1 MSFIGIVSDTKSEK
15 IINNILKNRLEKDK
29 NIITINEKSIVNM
42 KNIKFETILIANSNK
57 IAKEYREALEN
68 IIVNT
73 KYLILNAD
81 IAIDLKIEKENELS
95 VVTYGFNPKATITA
109 SSVEEN
115 ILLCIQRKIV
125 DINKRQIE
133 QQEIKISVF
142 DNMEININDI
152 IAVATIL
159 LLYGKI
165 I

>member
-1 MSFIGIVSDTKSEK
+1 MSFIGIISNTKSEK
-15 IINNILKNRLEKDK
+15 IINNILKNKLEKDK
-29 NIITINEKSIVNM
+29 NIIIINEKNIINM

-57 IAKEYREALEN
+57 VVKEYKKALEN

-81 IAIDLKIEKENELS
+81 IAIDLEIEKENELS
-95 VVTYGFNPKATITA
+95 VITYGFNSKATITA

-115 ILLCIQRKIV
+115 VLLCIQRKII
-125 DINKRQIE
+125 DINNRQIE

-142 DNMEININDI
+142 DNMEISTNDI

>member
-142 DNMEININDI
+142 DNMQININDI